1 MIKKIMFMTAKA
13 GFRKLRKEHKS
24 QLRRAARE
32 FKERKVVIPVE
43 PYDLKKKAFKRSF
56 RKTKFMDKAA
66 YLAAPKTKKLPR
78 GGKPTIVGKAFA
90 SDKRGKG
97 LQVPMITKR
106 QRKAIQRSISDSV
119 RTFLREKGVKGYKS
133 GSMKTIKVVKS
144 KLEKASKA
152 HAGQAKAL
160 GKVLEKKKL
169 LVGGL
174 LTKGIK
180 AAAKKYFKRGNK
192 TQEIVKQFGG
202 TRAHAKADVKSGI
215 KDNIAIKL
223 KDKSLSVAERRA
235 VIRDLNKLR

>member
-1 MIKKIMFMTAKA
+1 MIKKIMFATAKA
-13 GFRKLRKEHKS
+13 GFRKLRKEHQS
-24 QLRRAARE
+24 QVRRAKRAA
-32 FKERKVVIPVE
+32 KKNINIPVE

-78 GGKPTIVGKAFA
+78 GGKPTMIGKAFA

-97 LQVPMITKR
+97 LQVPMITKG

-133 GSMKTIKVVKS
+133 GGMNKKS
-144 KLEKASKA
+144 F
-152 HAGQAKAL
+152 
-160 GKVLEKKKL
+160 

-180 AAAKKYFKRGNK
+180 SFYKSYKQAGGKKVADIAKQSKVSRAAAKS
-192 TQEIVKQFGG
+192 
-202 TRAHAKADVKSGI
+202 DVKSELRRIGGGKRTVARVQRDSLKNKSGTFNRMQRHKLQKKVRDLTQDI
-215 KDNIAIKL
+215 NKL
-223 KDKSLSVAERRA
+223 K
-235 VIRDLNKLR
+235 

>member
-1 MIKKIMFMTAKA
+1 MFATAKA

-24 QLRRAARE
+24 QVRRAKRE
-32 FKERKVVIPVE
+32 AKRGINIPVE

-90 SDKRGKG
+90 SDKPGKG
-97 LQVPMITKR
+97 LQVPMITKQ

-133 GSMKTIKVVKS
+133 GGMNKKS
-144 KLEKASKA
+144 F
-152 HAGQAKAL
+152 
-160 GKVLEKKKL
+160 

-180 AAAKKYFKRGNK
+180 AAY
-192 TQEIVKQFGG
+192 
-202 TRAHAKADVKSGI
+202 KAYKKSGGKTTSDLTPGQPGLKI
-215 KDNIAIKL
+215 NKRKFAKEDLKSALRSSKFVSRRDKL
-223 KDKSLSVAERRA
+223 KLK
-235 VIRDLNKLR
+235 